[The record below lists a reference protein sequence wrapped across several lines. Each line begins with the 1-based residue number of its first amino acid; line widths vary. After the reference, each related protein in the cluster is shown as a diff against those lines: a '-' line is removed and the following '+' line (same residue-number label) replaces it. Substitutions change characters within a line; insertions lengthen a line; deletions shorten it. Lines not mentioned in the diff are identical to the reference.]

1 MAINL
6 QDSTASYGFQKQQQQ
21 AVHIRI
27 TREMKEALE
36 RARTDGEATSIQ
48 LPGAGA
54 GLVIKIGNHSYETH
68 PPSAQERFHVFT
80 KSQAGC
86 TEIAQIHQ
94 RAVVKRA
101 SLVNG
106 HNQPAV
112 SQAPKSQLLQQPHQ
126 IPHQSSQRPSS
137 GPVQNGKKMSN
148 SQQAEPIRKPHL
160 QNGSMQPQA
169 VQRPAGQQKCMAP
182 PPQPRAPHAAAPP
195 SRQPAAAKPVQMR
208 PPPPASGSHPSCG
221 PSAHPP
227 SGKVQAPL
235 AAQRGV
241 QNASAG
247 GSNQS
252 AQTTLPHKEPAKGK
266 PGHGKATAAAGVVIP
281 ADVLQKVCSIAERE
295 EKPNQPVM
303 LAALL
308 LCKPPSSKVIEAL
321 MVEVEKRVRGFQ
333 RMQGN
338 TLKGIYS
345 RLSDFK
351 PGNVRQLKPAFID
364 EANRVVNK
372 PSDAGAKP
380 AESSAA
386 LHTAHPDSAHSKK
399 KGAERQILP
408 DRGAGLSSSPT
419 PEPQRQIMEL
429 PPAGPQQTAQ
439 GGEKSKK
446 KRKRLTKAA
455 DMMAGTQS
463 MDAEQPASGLG
474 ASLQAAWLTDQD
486 TDVDDAAAARGHKSQ
501 KTASGARYTPHQDAA
516 QPSTF
521 RQATA
526 QQPATMSWYQHRAGS
541 LGAEGTGHVQDP
553 PMSDAEQP
561 QAAATQPAGPKITL
575 KLKRRWSAGSED
587 YDDSWFAQHVD
598 RQPVRK
604 GPVSSLHE
612 FQEMVQ
618 EYDIK
623 HAIYFKLHQEIQDL
637 SVKVEGLQQA
647 IRKAGSEAEK
657 VKYQEQ
663 FMLMWNRRLPHS
675 KRWDRAFATLH
686 TELEAMHAHLQ
697 AFYDQHT

>member
-36 RARTDGEATSIQ
+36 RARTNGEATSIQ

-68 PPSAQERFHVFT
+68 PPSTQERFHVFT

-86 TEIAQIHQ
+86 TEIAQIQQ
-94 RAVVKRA
+94 RAVVKRS

-112 SQAPKSQLLQQPHQ
+112 SKAPKSQLLQQPHQ
-126 IPHQSSQRPSS
+126 IPHQPAQRPSS
-137 GPVQNGKKMSN
+137 GPAQNGKKMSN
-148 SQQAEPIRKPHL
+148 LQQAEPVRKPHL

-169 VQRPAGQQKCMAP
+169 VQRAAGKSMAP

-195 SRQPAAAKPVQMR
+195 SRQPAAAKPAQMR

-221 PSAHPP
+221 PSVHPP
-227 SGKVQAPL
+227 SGKAQAQAPP

-266 PGHGKATAAAGVVIP
+266 PGHGKATVAAGVVIP
-281 ADVLQKVCSIAERE
+281 PDVLQKVCAIAERE

-351 PGNVRQLKPAFID
+351 PGNVRQLKPAFIE

-380 AESSAA
+380 SGQQPSSGALPTAQSESA
-386 LHTAHPDSAHSKK
+386 LSKK
-399 KGAERQILP
+399 KAAERQMLP
-408 DRGAGLSSSPT
+408 DRGGAGLSCSPT
-419 PEPQRQIMEL
+419 PEPHRQSLEL

-455 DMMAGTQS
+455 DMVAGTQS
-463 MDAEQPASGLG
+463 MDAEQPTSGLG
-474 ASLQAAWLTDQD
+474 ASLQAAGLTDQD

-501 KTASGARYTPHQDAA
+501 KTASGARYTPYQDTA

-521 RQATA
+521 GQAPA
-526 QQPATMSWYQHRAGS
+526 QQPATMSGYQHRAGS
-541 LGAEGTGHVQDP
+541 LGPEGTGHVQDA
-553 PMSDAEQP
+553 PMSDAGQP

-575 KLKRRWSAGSED
+575 KLKRRWSAGPED

-598 RQPVRK
+598 RQPVRR

-618 EYDIK
+618 EYDTK

-637 SVKVEGLQQA
+637 SVKVEGLQQ
-647 IRKAGSEAEK
+647 
-657 VKYQEQ
+657 VT
-663 FMLMWNRRLPHS
+663 
-675 KRWDRAFATLH
+675 ATSCLD
-686 TELEAMHAHLQ
+686 L
-697 AFYDQHT
+697 F